1 MTFFQSCNHMIP
13 SPSVESKYF
22 WLACL
27 KTWTWPIVITQK
39 RTSGGKTV
47 SFFDLTKIIGLIFQH
62 FLGQKH
68 VLAFHSRFG
77 SEVVSDGRITCVV
90 FSDGSAI
97 EMKVFS
103 IEWVPFYQP

>member
-1 MTFFQSCNHMIP
+1 M
-13 SPSVESKYF
+13 
-22 WLACL
+22 
-27 KTWTWPIVITQK
+27 
-39 RTSGGKTV
+39 
-47 SFFDLTKIIGLIFQH
+47 SFFDLTNIIGLILQP

-68 VLAFHSRFG
+68 VLAFPSLFG